1 MTTSS
6 SCLSF
11 CVATFPY
18 TPWFLAAWNAMAVDQ
33 HVEKPEV
40 EKFADESA
48 AKESGSQGR
57 AEGND

>member
-1 MTTSS
+1 MS
-6 SCLSF
+6 
-11 CVATFPY
+11 TFPY